1 MKRRYMQIL
10 NKGKRPGELQA
21 KGKCNTCNA
30 SVKFKQKEA
39 KFVAD
44 QRDGDYYEI
53 SCPTCE
59 NKITVAADLFK

>member
-1 MKRRYMQIL
+1 MVQIL
-10 NKGKRPGELQA
+10 KHGKRPGELQA
-21 KGKCNTCNA
+21 KGRCNTCRT

-44 QRDGDYYEI
+44 SRDGDYYELP
-53 SCPTCE
+53 CPTCE

>member
-1 MKRRYMQIL
+1 MQIL